1 MTVHPLTFL
10 RVSHVPQRNSRYT
23 LRIPCLTP
31 ILLLAPSPFPIMLD
45 ETVVSGSGIFLA
57 KQTSLFSALELGGRG
72 RQVPMSIT
80 PGLVGQ
86 LRAGKGPGSKNSTV
100 SSFSCQLRGQDK
112 GALKGVGGGSSWSC
126 SSQHCL
132 SRHGDF

>member
-23 LRIPCLTP
+23 LRVSYLSPVLI
-31 ILLLAPSPFPIMLD
+31 LAPSPFPLMLD
-45 ETVVSGSGIFLA
+45 ETVVSGSGKFLA
-57 KQTSLFSALELGGRG
+57 KQTSLFSALGLGGRG

-86 LRAGKGPGSKNSTV
+86 LRGGKGPGTKNSTV
-100 SSFSCQLRGQDK
+100 SSFSCQLWGQDK
-112 GALKGVGGGSSWSC
+112 GALKGLGGGSSWSC